1 MRIGY
6 TLQECERLSQLI
18 EKATGQELHVEAA
31 AEVLQGA
38 WNGELL
44 SKPVTITIGPEK
56 KKPY

>member
-1 MRIGY
+1 
-6 TLQECERLSQLI
+6 
-18 EKATGQELHVEAA
+18 LHVEAA

-56 KKPY
+56 KKP